1 MNKLSQVLCQRLDLT
16 VKFFDPRSIQCKVAT
31 MHVVHQVLH
40 RSVRTVALHGA
51 DIRIDLQH
59 REQGEVVP
67 LVGGP
72 AIGRGED
79 HLRSDARESRPQ

>member
-40 RSVRTVALHGA
+40 QLRQRGKLVDRVYVIASGASVTHGSYAEVMAHPDVIEKYLGTAVA
-51 DIRIDLQH
+51 
-59 REQGEVVP
+59 
-67 LVGGP
+67 P
-72 AIGRGED
+72 AVE
-79 HLRSDARESRPQ
+79 A